1 MSLMRILLLLS
12 CCCCWSLVS
21 AQQAPSEQTLFNTV
35 KQQMLQEKELN
46 HQREQQFLQQ
56 TKQQASRVQ
65 ALKKELAQLDREEKS
80 LQQRFNDNEI
90 KISYLNKQWEEKSG
104 ELSEVF
110 SQQKEFIQ
118 SLKESIIASPT
129 NIHHPERLMLFD
141 GLGQGKLVSIQEM
154 QQSLDLLRQ
163 ELDLRARIEKKPA
176 QVVLPSGEVTELEV
190 VRLGHFTLA
199 GSAGFIV
206 YDAEQNAAYMPSE
219 QPPAALVEQIQSLSL
234 SSPVAVVD
242 ITRGLLLKHAA
253 QQPSVVERLGQGG
266 IVGYIIVGL
275 GCLGVLV
282 AAWRLLYLSEVARR
296 VSQQIKQID
305 KLSLA
310 NPVGRVVSVYQP
322 QLKDNVAALE
332 LRISEALAREVGK
345 LEAGHG
351 FVKLLSAVAPL
362 LGLLGTVTGMIAT
375 FQSITQYGTGD
386 PKLMAGGISQALVT
400 TVLGLIAAI
409 PLIFAHHVIQSRA
422 KKLGYILNEQTAA
435 YIAQRMESS
444 HG

>member
-154 QQSLDLLRQ
+154 QQ
-163 ELDLRARIEKKPA
+163 
-176 QVVLPSGEVTELEV
+176 
-190 VRLGHFTLA
+190 
-199 GSAGFIV
+199 
-206 YDAEQNAAYMPSE
+206 
-219 QPPAALVEQIQSLSL
+219 
-234 SSPVAVVD
+234 
-242 ITRGLLLKHAA
+242 
-253 QQPSVVERLGQGG
+253 
-266 IVGYIIVGL
+266 
-275 GCLGVLV
+275 
-282 AAWRLLYLSEVARR
+282 
-296 VSQQIKQID
+296 
-305 KLSLA
+305 
-310 NPVGRVVSVYQP
+310 
-322 QLKDNVAALE
+322 
-332 LRISEALAREVGK
+332 
-345 LEAGHG
+345 
-351 FVKLLSAVAPL
+351 
-362 LGLLGTVTGMIAT
+362 
-375 FQSITQYGTGD
+375 
-386 PKLMAGGISQALVT
+386 
-400 TVLGLIAAI
+400 
-409 PLIFAHHVIQSRA
+409 
-422 KKLGYILNEQTAA
+422 
-435 YIAQRMESS
+435 
-444 HG
+444 